1 MKIILA
7 SGSPYRKVLLKKLIN
22 DFEVRTA
29 KVDEEIFKKKIKDPK
44 KLAKRL
50 ALEKAKNI
58 AEQIKESAK
67 EKTLI
72 IGADTLI
79 VLGSRIIGKAGDRR
93 EAREILLLLKGK
105 THRIMTGLSVLEA
118 KKGGYRT
125 AIEETRVTFR
135 NFTYKELENFLDS
148 GDWKGKAGAYGL
160 QLRNFEFLKSYEG
173 DYENILGLPL
183 KKLTLILKEFGVTMK
198 LKSLT

>member
-7 SGSPYRKVLLKKLIN
+7 SGSPCRKMLLKKLIK
-22 DFEVRTA
+22 DFEVKVA
-29 KVDEEIFKKKIKDPK
+29 QVDEEIFKKKIKDPK
-44 KLAKRL
+44 ELVKIL

-58 AEQIKESAK
+58 AEQIKQSAK

-79 VLGSRIIGKAGDRR
+79 ALGPRIIGKAKDRK
-93 EAREILLLLKGK
+93 EAKEILLLLKEK
-105 THRIMTGLSVLEA
+105 THRIMTGFAVLEL
-118 KKGGYRT
+118 KKGEYR
-125 AIEETRVTFR
+125 IVVEEAEEEKVTFR
-135 NFTYKELENFLDS
+135 NFTDKELEKFLDS
-148 GDWKGKAGAYGL
+148 GDWREKAGAYGL

-183 KKLTLILKEFGVTMK
+183 KRLTLILKDFGVTMN
-198 LKSLT
+198 